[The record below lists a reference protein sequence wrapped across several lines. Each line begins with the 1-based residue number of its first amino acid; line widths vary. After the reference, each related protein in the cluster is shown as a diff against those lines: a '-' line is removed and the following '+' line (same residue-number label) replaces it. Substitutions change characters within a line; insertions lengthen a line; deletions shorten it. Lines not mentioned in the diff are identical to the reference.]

1 MKISIGSDHGG
12 FNLKEK
18 IKARFNNEY
27 EFIDRGTYSKDSC
40 DYPIYAKAVGEDV
53 RDKNVDYGIVICT
66 NGVGVTIVANKVKGV
81 RAALCLNNSM
91 AEHAKLHNDA
101 NVIALGAE
109 NQSDEE
115 AFEMVKIFIETPF
128 SFEERHVRRV
138 NEIKNMEEK

>member
-18 IKARFNNEY
+18 IKAKFNNEY
-27 EFIDRGTYSKDSC
+27 EFIDRGTYSLDSC
-40 DYPIYAKAVGEDV
+40 DYPIFAKAVAEDV
-53 RDKNVDYGIVICT
+53 RDKNADYGIVICT

-81 RAALCLNNSM
+81 RCALCLNNSM

-101 NVIALGAE
+101 NVIALGAI
-109 NQSDEE
+109 NQTDNE

-128 SFEERHVRRV
+128 SFEERHARRV
-138 NEIKNMEEK
+138 NEIKDMEEK

>member
-18 IKARFNNEY
+18 IKAKYNNEY
-27 EFIDRGTYSKDSC
+27 EFIDRGTYSLDSC
-40 DYPIYAKAVGEDV
+40 DYPIFAKAVAEDV
-53 RDKNVDYGIVICT
+53 RDKNADYGIVICT

-81 RAALCLNNSM
+81 RCALCLNNSM

-101 NVIALGAE
+101 NVIALGAM
-109 NQSDEE
+109 NQTDNE

-128 SFEERHVRRV
+128 SFEERHARRV
-138 NEIKNMEEK
+138 NEIKDMEEK

>member
-18 IKARFNNEY
+18 IKANFNKEY
-27 EFIDRGTYSKDSC
+27 EFIDRGTYSLDSC
-40 DYPIYAKAVGEDV
+40 DYPIFAKAVGEDV
-53 RDKNVDYGIVICT
+53 RDKNADFGIVICT

-81 RAALCLNNSM
+81 RCALCLNNSM

-101 NVIALGAE
+101 NVIALGAM

-115 AFEMVKIFIETPF
+115 AFEMVKLFIETPF
-128 SFEERHVRRV
+128 SFEERHARRV
-138 NEIKNMEEK
+138 NEIKDMEEK

>member
-18 IKARFNNEY
+18 IKAKFNKEY
-27 EFIDRGTYSKDSC
+27 EFIDRGTYSLDSC
-40 DYPIYAKAVGEDV
+40 DYPIFAKAVGEDV
-53 RDKNVDYGIVICT
+53 RDKNADFGIVICT

-81 RAALCLNNSM
+81 RCALCLNNSM

-101 NVIALGAE
+101 NVIALGAM

-138 NEIKNMEEK
+138 NEIKDMEEK

>member
-18 IKARFNNEY
+18 IKAKFNNEY
-27 EFIDRGTYSKDSC
+27 EFIDRGTHSLDSC
-40 DYPIYAKAVGEDV
+40 DYPIFAKAVAEDV
-53 RDKNVDYGIVICT
+53 RDKNADYGIVICT
-66 NGVGVTIVANKVKGV
+66 NGVGVTIVANKVRGV
-81 RAALCLNNSM
+81 RCALCLNNSM

-101 NVIALGAE
+101 NVIALGAL

-115 AFEMVKIFIETPF
+115 AFEMVKTFIETPF

-138 NEIKNMEEK
+138 NEIKDMEEK

>member
-40 DYPIYAKAVGEDV
+40 DYPVYAKAVGEDV

>member
-18 IKARFNNEY
+18 IKAKFNNEY
-27 EFIDRGTYSKDSC
+27 EFIDRGTYSLDSC
-40 DYPIYAKAVGEDV
+40 DYPIFAKAVAEDV
-53 RDKNVDYGIVICT
+53 RDKNADYGIVICT
-66 NGVGVTIVANKVKGV
+66 NGVGVTIVANKVRGV
-81 RAALCLNNSM
+81 RCALCLNNSM

-101 NVIALGAE
+101 NVIALGAL

-115 AFEMVKIFIETPF
+115 AFEMVKTFIETPF

-138 NEIKNMEEK
+138 NEIKDMEEK

>member
-18 IKARFNNEY
+18 IKAKFNKEY
-27 EFIDRGTYSKDSC
+27 EFIDRGTYSLDSC
-40 DYPIYAKAVGEDV
+40 DYPIFAKAVGEDV
-53 RDKNVDYGIVICT
+53 RDKNADFGIVICT

-81 RAALCLNNSM
+81 RCALCLNNSM

-101 NVIALGAE
+101 NVIALGAM

-115 AFEMVKIFIETPF
+115 AFEMVKLFIETPF
-128 SFEERHVRRV
+128 SFEERHARRV
-138 NEIKNMEEK
+138 NEIKDMEEK

>member
-40 DYPIYAKAVGEDV
+40 DYPVYAKAVGEDV
-53 RDKNVDYGIVICT
+53 RDKNADYGIAICT

>member
-18 IKARFNNEY
+18 IKAKFNNEY
-27 EFIDRGTYSKDSC
+27 EFIDRGTYSLDSC
-40 DYPIYAKAVGEDV
+40 DYPIFAKAVAEDV
-53 RDKNVDYGIVICT
+53 RDKNADYVIVICT

-81 RAALCLNNSM
+81 RCALCLNNSM

-101 NVIALGAE
+101 NVIALGAI
-109 NQSDEE
+109 NQTDNE

-128 SFEERHVRRV
+128 SFEERHARRV
-138 NEIKNMEEK
+138 NEIKDMEEK

>member
-18 IKARFNNEY
+18 IKANFNKEY
-27 EFIDRGTYSKDSC
+27 EFIDRGTHSLDSC
-40 DYPIYAKAVGEDV
+40 DYPIFAKAVAEDV
-53 RDKNVDYGIVICT
+53 RDKNADFGIVICT

-81 RAALCLNNSM
+81 RCALCLNNSM

-101 NVIALGAE
+101 NVIALGE
-109 NQSDEE
+109 TNQSDEE

-138 NEIKNMEEK
+138 NEIKDMEEK

>member
-18 IKARFNNEY
+18 IKANFSKEY
-27 EFIDRGTYSKDSC
+27 EFIDRGTYSLDSC
-40 DYPIYAKAVGEDV
+40 DYPIFAKAVAEDV
-53 RDKNVDYGIVICT
+53 RDKNADFGIVICT

-81 RAALCLNNSM
+81 RCALCLNNSM

-101 NVIALGAE
+101 NVIALGE
-109 NQSDEE
+109 TNQSDEE

-138 NEIKNMEEK
+138 NEIKDMEEK

>member
-53 RDKNVDYGIVICT
+53 RDKNADYGIVICT